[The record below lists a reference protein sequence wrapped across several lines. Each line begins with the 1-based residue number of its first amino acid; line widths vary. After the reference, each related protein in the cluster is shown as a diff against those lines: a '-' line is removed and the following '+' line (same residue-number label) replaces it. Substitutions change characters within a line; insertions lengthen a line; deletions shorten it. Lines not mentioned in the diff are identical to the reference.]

1 MAEDCT
7 QVEATGRAKLGQVF
21 RRLDCVKATWKVT
34 CQLDWRA
41 FKALITDAMMT
52 LCSSWVKL

>member
-7 QVEATGRAKLGQVF
+7 QVKGTGSAKLGYVF
-21 RRLDCVKATWKVT
+21 RRLDCVRATWKVT

-41 FKALITDAMMT
+41 LKALITDAMMT
-52 LCSSWVKL
+52 LGLDC